1 MAWGTVTCATAC
13 QGHRHSTQEGPRP
26 SLSPGQGGIAGTHG
40 EKELTAGVRCVPC
53 AGASKCAGHK
63 DFFFFWEPQTIWVYS
78 SFPAAALC
86 SPSRDVAVLD
96 RLSFPGSGRW
106 IYSQPII
113 RWLWL
118 GRCFPALPPSHV
130 QGVTDTPGPGL
141 SCPGA
146 CLEKPGLTQAS
157 CLIARRTFHGREHR
171 AGSACCQEG
180 VEAPGGCAGSL
191 QHPGMPSTPGRET
204 G

>member
-1 MAWGTVTCATAC
+1 MSDVS
-13 QGHRHSTQEGPRP
+13 RV
-26 SLSPGQGGIAGTHG
+26 L
-40 EKELTAGVRCVPC
+40 VP
-53 AGASKCAGHK
+53 ADVQDTKT
-63 DFFFFWEPQTIWVYS
+63 FFFFLGTSDNLGLFLLS
-78 SFPAAALC
+78 S

-157 CLIARRTFHGREHR
+157 CLIARRTFPGREHR